1 MMSRT
6 ASHRLQVILQRPR
19 LKKITAM
26 TEQQNLWLELFKVTK
41 DATKADYAYG
51 HIIGMSVKVK
61 TSPTDALED
70 GIYICFK
77 DGKRS
82 LFDEMM
88 VYNTENVSHVGI
100 KLGHLTL
107 GVALKDLGEHELP
120 RNKNGNFIINAWYAL
135 DDYDGKG
142 NTERLKKAGLD
153 FELGAGQWIPSL
165 GELRF
170 IFMHVKKLNQALAAL
185 GADPFVKDWYW
196 SSTEYGVNNAWYVCF
211 GNGYVSSH
219 NGRTNTLRVR
229 AVAAF

>member
-19 LKKITAM
+19 LKITAM
-26 TEQQNLWLELFKVTK
+26 TEQQNLWLELFKVTN
-41 DATKADYAYG
+41 DVAKADEAYD
-51 HIIGMSVKVK
+51 HIIEKSAKVE

-88 VYNTENVSHVGI
+88 VYNTENVTHVGI
-100 KLGHLTL
+100 KLGYLAL

-120 RNKNGNFIINAWYAL
+120 RNKNGNFIINTWDAL

-153 FELGAGQWIPSL
+153 FELGTGQWIPSL

-170 IFMHVKKLNQALAAL
+170 IFMHVKQLNQALAAL

-196 SSTEYGVNNAWYVCF
+196 SSTEYGANDAWYIYF
-211 GNGYVSSH
+211 SSGNV
-219 NGRTNTLRVR
+219 NGNVRTGAGRVR
-229 AVAAF
+229 AVVAF

>member
-19 LKKITAM
+19 LKITAM

-41 DATKADYAYG
+41 DVAKADYAYG
-51 HIIGMSVKVK
+51 HIIGTSAKVK

-88 VYNTENVSHVGI
+88 VYNTENVTHVGI
-100 KLGHLTL
+100 KLGHLAL
-107 GVALKDLGEHELP
+107 GVALKDLGERELP
-120 RNKNGNFIINAWYAL
+120 RNKNGNFIINAWDAL

-170 IFMHVKKLNQALAAL
+170 IFMHVKQLNQVLAAL
-185 GADPFVKDWYW
+185 DADPFVKDWYW
-196 SSTEYGVNNAWYVCF
+196 SSTEYGQNLAWYVGF
-211 GNGYVSSH
+211 STGGVYSST
-219 NGRTNTLRVR
+219 RTTATPRVR
-229 AVAAF
+229 PVVAF

>member
-19 LKKITAM
+19 LKITTM
-26 TEQQNLWLELFKVTK
+26 TEQQNLWLELFKVTN
-41 DATKADYAYG
+41 DVAKADEAYD
-51 HIIGMSVKVK
+51 HIIEKSAKVE

-88 VYNTENVSHVGI
+88 VYNTENVTHVGI
-100 KLGHLTL
+100 KLGHLAL

-120 RNKNGNFIINAWYAL
+120 RNKNGNFIINTWDAI

-170 IFMHVKKLNQALAAL
+170 IFMHVKQLNQALTAL

-196 SSTEYGVNNAWYVCF
+196 SSTEYGQYTAWNVSFSNGGVNSN
-211 GNGYVSSH
+211 GN
-219 NGRTNTLRVR
+219 RTTTYRVR
-229 AVAAF
+229 PVVAF